1 MKKRTLILRD
11 PKTRLTLHEAHLEIH
26 TPVASYRVA
35 FVHLAR
41 VYLNKSLDVTIG
53 TCYALSQKAEL
64 YLIDH
69 EGYILAKLTE
79 VDDAAV

>member
-11 PKTRLTLHEAHLEIH
+11 PHTKLTLHETYLEVRN
-26 TPVASYRVA
+26 TTGSYRVA
-35 FVHLAR
+35 FIHLAR
-41 VYLNKSLDVTIG
+41 LYLNKSIDVTIG
-53 TCYALSQKAEL
+53 TCYALSRKTEL

-79 VDDAAV
+79 VDNAPV